1 MQISKNRAQRI
12 IFNIMLVLS
21 TIYLPWWITLPMTLC
36 GLFLFDRFYEYF
48 LVGILMDTLYGVPL
62 EKFYGIWFVF
72 TLILSIAYVTIGKL
86 KRSIRFYDNV

>member
-1 MQISKNRAQRI
+1 
-12 IFNIMLVLS
+12 
-21 TIYLPWWITLPMTLC
+21 
-36 GLFLFDRFYEYF
+36 
-48 LVGILMDTLYGVPL
+48 MDTLYGVPL